1 MSSAERPAD
10 GRPENLDPRSRVRT
24 AELEDHFDALGR
36 ALHQNLRPAAEHVLA
51 WGVRLAGIYASGG
64 RLFACGNGGSAAEA
78 QHLTAELTGRFRA
91 ERRPLSAIS
100 LHAETS
106 SLTAICNDYGPDE
119 MFARQLF
126 AHGRPG
132 DVLLTLST
140 SGSSANVVAAAK
152 AGKEIG
158 MATWA
163 MTGPSPNPLA
173 ALCDDAIPVDADSV
187 SVVQEMHLVLVHSL
201 CAALESAMGVD
212 S

>member
-1 MSSAERPAD
+1 VDEFGAE
-10 GRPENLDPRSRVRT
+10 
-24 AELEDHFDALGR
+24 
-36 ALHQNLRPAAEHVLA
+36 QNPT
-51 WGVRLAGIYASGG
+51 VRLIDRTDPYRNNFLAVNQVTMRDGDEKC
-64 RLFACGNGGSAAEA
+64 RFDVVLFPRVLRARPPPEA

-91 ERRPLSAIS
+91 ERKPLSAIS

-201 CAALESAMGVD
+201 CAALESAMGVGR
-212 S
+212 